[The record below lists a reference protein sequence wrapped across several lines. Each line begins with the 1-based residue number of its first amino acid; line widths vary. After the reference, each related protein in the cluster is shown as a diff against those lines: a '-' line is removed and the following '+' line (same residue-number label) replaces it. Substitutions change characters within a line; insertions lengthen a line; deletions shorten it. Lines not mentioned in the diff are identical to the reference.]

1 MDLEL
6 HVQVQSA
13 TQHEPKS
20 DPEKEKPGRTERN
33 SVKRETR
40 ALRMPTSGRMLGS
53 ESPGV

>member
-6 HVQVQSA
+6 HVQSA

-20 DPEKEKPGRTERN
+20 DPEKEKPVWTERN